1 MYRVAILGLPLLISA
16 CGGSES
22 ADSTPFPFTGVD
34 RFTLSPYTQ
43 AAAALEEDGIV
54 GQWVV
59 ITENA
64 TVRSDFVNAEL
75 PERGD
80 TTTLRTFLIRQPD
93 PEVKEYEVSDC
104 EGGFFSLEAKNGT
117 LTSDAFVAYQDGD
130 NRYKFEVS
138 GSRYVPLSP
147 VAGFTETYDYT
158 ARYRRVSD
166 RTDGMGSITRNWSD
180 TDGDTTQTLTCFA
193 VERAANDFH
202 SILLAGDSEGV
213 VYMTSNSVPPV
224 PDAIFT
230 TEDPERSIMNFF
242 GLGEQGFSFSENN
255 DERASLTFY
264 ADDNDG
270 LSVSGSA
277 EVAIIPPAE
286 IAITPPAVAER

>member
-1 MYRVAILGLPLLISA
+1 MYRVAVLGLPFFCAIQLAVAEQATDGFSRNVYESISA
-16 CGGSES
+16 ELQN
-22 ADSTPFPFTGVD
+22 GV
-34 RFTLSPYTQ
+34 
-43 AAAALEEDGIV
+43 V

-59 ITENA
+59 IIERV
-64 TVRSDFVNAEL
+64 TVRSDLKNADL
-75 PERGD
+75 PQFD
-80 TTTLRTFLIRQPD
+80 VTATLRSFLIRQLD
-93 PEVKEYEVSDC
+93 SEVQAYEMSDC
-104 EGGFFSLEAKNGT
+104 EGGFRPLELQNGM
-117 LTSDAFVAYQDGD
+117 LISDVITAYQESK
-130 NRYKFEVS
+130 NRYTYETS
-138 GSRYVPLSP
+138 GTRYVPLSSE
-147 VAGFTETYDYT
+147 AGFTETFDYT
-158 ARYRRVSD
+158 AQYYRVSD
-166 RTDGMGSITRNWSD
+166 RTDGMGSLTRNWSD
-180 TDGDTTQTLTCFA
+180 TDGDTTQMLTCYA

-213 VYMTSNSVPPV
+213 VYMTSNSVPSV
-224 PDAIFT
+224 PDAIVT

-242 GLGEQGFSFSENN
+242 GLGEQSFSFSENN